1 MITQKDL
8 VLTDQEKGPDGP
20 LHEYLNSRG
29 IIFDFIQEVDK
40 VKMIDLILYKRQ
52 NQNQRIA
59 LVLSIDSIL
68 RLCNEN
74 KKLSNVDFFQKHNI
88 LLVHCERDTTYR
100 LIKMPEKDYQI
111 LKPLP
116 ITCFNEGIAGN
127 FIKQKYPNFTFLDLH
142 HGHFNWPVYHGELV
156 KKNTD
161 RNKRFMA
168 FFNAVGHHRRH
179 RKMLYD
185 TLEQNSL
192 LYDSIVKVHTEHSV
206 TTKPS
211 VAYSSNSYPDLYF
224 KNTRLQ
230 LQLPDLNTYGQ
241 TNFEIVCESLGA
253 EDNDDT
259 FFLTEKTLKPIVMK
273 HPFIILGPQNYLQT
287 LKQLGFKTFGDFVDE
302 SYDKCGNTQQRIDLI
317 AQQVKMLT
325 LEQSNKFYNSTRQ
338 ICQHNLDNFY
348 YLHGKYKSSYWNKLN
363 TFFAR
368 PDTVYNNKFPESF
381 DSQSL

>member
-88 LLVHCERDTTYR
+88 LLIHCERDTTYR
-100 LIKMPEKDYQI
+100 LIKMPDKDYQI
-111 LKPLP
+111 LKPLT

-142 HGHFNWPVYHGELV
+142 HGHFNWPVYHGELA

-253 EDNDDT
+253 EDHDDT
-259 FFLTEKTLKPIVMK
+259 FFLTE
-273 HPFIILGPQNYLQT
+273 
-287 LKQLGFKTFGDFVDE
+287 
-302 SYDKCGNTQQRIDLI
+302 
-317 AQQVKMLT
+317 
-325 LEQSNKFYNSTRQ
+325 
-338 ICQHNLDNFY
+338 
-348 YLHGKYKSSYWNKLN
+348 
-363 TFFAR
+363 
-368 PDTVYNNKFPESF
+368 
-381 DSQSL
+381 